1 MSGSFSRRALLQG
14 LGALPVLA
22 FAPVAHAADARL
34 ETLSDGAFTLPT
46 GMLSRGASPQEIK
59 AALSEAGLPTDVTRN
74 PLNVSLLTRGD
85 DLILFDCG
93 AGPNFMAGA
102 GKLAESLSAAKV
114 DPARVKHVI
123 FTHGHPDHLWGA
135 LDDFDTPAFAEATY
149 HIAEA
154 ERDYWLSPKVY
165 ETLPEDRHAFAAGAQ
180 RILKALEPS
189 LKTFKPGDEVTSGV
203 MALDTR
209 GHTPGHVSFDVAVG
223 AETVTVLGD
232 ALTHPVFSFRYP
244 DWAGGFDQEPER
256 AIATR
261 KRLLDKSASDR
272 GRIVG
277 YHLPAGG
284 MGRVERAGAAYRF
297 VAGA

>member
-1 MSGSFSRRALLQG
+1 MLVASRRTVVQG
-14 LGALPVLA
+14 LAAAATLA
-22 FAPVAHAADARL
+22 FAPVARAVDDRL

-46 GMLSRGASPQEIK
+46 GLLSRGASPEEIK
-59 AALSEAGLPTDVTRN
+59 KALAEAGLPTDVTRN

-85 DLILFDCG
+85 ARILFDCG
-93 AGPNFMAGA
+93 AGQNFMPGA
-102 GKLAESLSAAKV
+102 GKLADSLSAASV
-114 DPARVKHVI
+114 DPSSVKHVV
-123 FTHGHPDHLWGA
+123 FTHLHPDHLWGA
-135 LDDFDTPAFAEATY
+135 LDDFDAPAFPEATY
-149 HIAEA
+149 HVAAA

-189 LKTFKPGDEVTSGV
+189 LRVFKPGDEVAPGV
-203 MALDTR
+203 MAIDTR
-209 GHTPGHVSFDVAVG
+209 GHTPGHVSFDVKVG
-223 AETVTVLGD
+223 SETITVLGD
-232 ALTHPVFSFRYP
+232 ALTHPVFSFRHP

-256 AIATR
+256 AVATR
-261 KRLLDKSASDR
+261 KALLDKTAAER

-277 YHLPAGG
+277 YHLPQGG